1 MLSEQ
6 DISQLRAALAGS
18 RPAAVWFTA
27 KAAGVSAGKSGKV
40 LSFGEPAEGDFIEV
54 RPTGSKDALF
64 FSAPELTVTRP
75 KRQPAPPKPVAP
87 PAPPPTATV
96 ESSSPEPEPE
106 VEIYQPAP
114 VQKRAP
120 AKRAKPPAEVTV
132 TLNSTPWGEWTVE
145 VMVGSKRR
153 VRSLPVPAV
162 AVAKA
167 AKELPG
173 EVEEAISAVLA
184 AARQQHEDK
193 VARLQAELAAAQRAL
208 KELS

>member
-1 MLSEQ
+1 
-6 DISQLRAALAGS
+6 LADD
-18 RPAAVWFTA
+18 RPATVWFTA

-40 LSFGEPAEGDFIEV
+40 LSFGKPAEGDFIEV

-64 FSAPELTVTRP
+64 FSAAELTLTRP
-75 KRQPAPPKPVAP
+75 KRQPAPPKPVTV
-87 PAPPPTATV
+87 PAPSAPV
-96 ESSSPEPEPE
+96 DSPEPEAEP

-120 AKRAKPPAEVTV
+120 AKRATKPPAEVTV